1 MIIIIIKSV
10 LPKLTLK
17 ITGCF
22 NAIQRVVR
30 RNNPDFFCHSMS
42 LLLINSSLYK
52 CYNYLIYIN
61 VLCASSVHPKG
72 VYGIACIMY
81 IPLSPHVPYG
91 IGCIMYIQL
100 SPHVPCGIACT
111 MCRGGI
117 VFHDFGA
124 AHDVCL
130 DPLVR
135 SPGYLVQI
143 QDWASHFTK
152 DTLLLILPKSEPGQL
167 QKN

>member
-1 MIIIIIKSV
+1 M
-10 LPKLTLK
+10 
-17 ITGCF
+17 
-22 NAIQRVVR
+22 A
-30 RNNPDFFCHSMS
+30 

-91 IGCIMYIQL
+91 IGCIMYIPLSPHVPYGIACIMYIQL

-130 DPLVR
+130 DPLVP
-135 SPGYLVQI
+135 SPGQPPVCPTRACNKITPSTFRIVISRRWSRKLHLSKAVNEFPCSI
-143 QDWASHFTK
+143 
-152 DTLLLILPKSEPGQL
+152 
-167 QKN
+167 